1 MLRKLKNKK
10 SVFFKKL
17 RDALELDKIQ
27 KNLELIERRQ
37 FLHLFT
43 QSMQNATKKDL
54 RRIIL
59 YCLTTLIIHI

>member
-27 KNLELIERRQ
+27 KKFRAYRKKAI
-37 FLHLFT
+37 FT
-43 QSMQNATKKDL
+43 PFYAKYAKC
-54 RRIIL
+54 
-59 YCLTTLIIHI
+59 Y